1 DVILTITSG
10 YFDLHALYNHYAICH
25 FVSPF
30 LGTKKAVGGRLESA
44 VILIRSLAVSSLN
57 IYFCDL
63 HRKNKFSF

>member
-1 DVILTITSG
+1 M
-10 YFDLHALYNHYAICH
+10 YNHYAICH

-44 VILIRSLAVSSLN
+44 VILIRSLAVSSHN

-63 HRKNKFSF
+63 HRKNKFLF